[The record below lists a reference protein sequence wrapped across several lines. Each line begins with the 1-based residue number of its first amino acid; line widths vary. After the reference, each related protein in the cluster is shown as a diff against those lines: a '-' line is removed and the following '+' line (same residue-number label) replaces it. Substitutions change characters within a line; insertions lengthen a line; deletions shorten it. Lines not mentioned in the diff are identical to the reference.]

1 MPRDP
6 DESPIVCGVDDSEIH
21 SAIKR
26 GDRKALEDCIAKMM
40 SLLLDNGAVINALDE
55 NTGDTAA
62 HYVTMSLS
70 GGIRQSGCM
79 IVLAEHGADVDIRN
93 DDGYTVFELAA
104 KNGNSEIA
112 EAYASVVNA

>member
-1 MPRDP
+1 
-6 DESPIVCGVDDSEIH
+6 
-21 SAIKR
+21 
-26 GDRKALEDCIAKMM
+26 MM